1 MDIHVELRYDG
12 FNSVQQIGYTSFREI
27 LPGHFVLC
35 NDEEE
40 AKYREEIK
48 SLDSGEIIIKN
59 GQEVKAGE

>member
-1 MDIHVELRYDG
+1 MVYHPDQVHDY
-12 FNSVQQIGYTSFREI
+12 SKQKPSFREI

-59 GQEVKAGE
+59 GHEVKAGE